1 MLVQTLPV
9 HRTDGGG
16 RAVMWSNEIQMPE
29 IRRSDRSR
37 TAQEA
42 GSGEAKC
49 NNAGG
54 YGEYFDT
61 HEMIGITL
69 IERRGIPFSSS
80 DEGRTKAERHGPGC
94 RNAVAKYTS
103 PSYAGAVE
111 GVSGVSVV
119 KGQYVPLRHVR
130 VSGVSTSMQHREA
143 SIDACAL
150 FFKYAGGERGR
161 MQGRGC
167 LDTRIRRHRG

>member
-1 MLVQTLPV
+1 ME
-9 HRTDGGG
+9 H
-16 RAVMWSNEIQMPE
+16 EIQMPE

-130 VSGVSTSMQHREA
+130 VSGVRRRCSIVRRQSMHAHYSSSTRAVSVVGCR
-143 SIDACAL
+143 D
-150 FFKYAGGERGR
+150 GGAW
-161 MQGRGC
+161 
-167 LDTRIRRHRG
+167 TRAFAAIADDR